1 MRGNGLKFA
10 TGKVQA
16 GFRENLRLV
25 RLWKRLPRAV
35 VESSSLE
42 MFKKHGDVAMRDVV
56 LWYGGDGLT
65 VALDDL
71 SGPSNLNDST
81 SLRALHCA
89 AVCPWPSPRSIPA
102 P

>member
-42 MFKKHGDVAMRDVV
+42 MFKKRVDVTLGDIV
-56 LWYGGDGLT
+56 
-65 VALDDL
+65 
-71 SGPSNLNDST
+71 
-81 SLRALHCA
+81 
-89 AVCPWPSPRSIPA
+89 
-102 P
+102 